1 MRTEKSA
8 YWTVGLLWLLLPA
21 LYRIFSF
28 HFLLEQSLFSD
39 YDGYT
44 NKNSIRSYLKMSFSF
59 FT

>member
-39 YDGYT
+39 YDGYILT
-44 NKNSIRSYLKMSFSF
+44 KIQFVL
-59 FT
+59 T